1 MLTKLYG
8 GKSGQHYQVYCDLI
22 MYLLL
27 MCFILQFILQFQS
40 KFFFLEQGYIFFLI
54 LIRVVYLFFSLN
66 RVVKGDFPKKY
77 TFFYKNRLTQKFL
90 MSTYFPEFSHIF
102 RHKIVLLL
110 KFKKFKAIIKTF

>member
-1 MLTKLYG
+1 MLTKAKLLYG

-27 MCFILQFILQFQS
+27 MCFILQFQS

-77 TFFYKNRLTQKFL
+77 TFFL
-90 MSTYFPEFSHIF
+90 
-102 RHKIVLLL
+102 
-110 KFKKFKAIIKTF
+110 